1 MCSRSALRPAHM
13 PAMPSCTVDG
23 AFGIARTTGTLGPRC
38 FSIVAV
44 VIAAATEITVCSAV
58 SRCPTSP
65 SRISMSCGLTAST
78 TTSAPLIA
86 SMLEIVVSTPSRS
99 VSSSARSSR
108 RHEAMRLAQSEL
120 RSPASSASPI
130 LPAPRIAMRIAQAYE
145 PGAICRQEIHACEAG
160 PLPVRREQHVGL
172 LGLDAASPQRGREL
186 DEAEVARQAAL
197 VAAEPLEADHAD
209 RPRPEAALAEQ
220 PARDRVRRM
229 AFE

>member
-86 SMLEIVVSTPSRS
+86 SGFDVVASTPSRS

-130 LPAPRIAMRIAQAYE
+130 LPAPRIAIRIAQAYE
-145 PGAICRQEIHACEAG
+145 SGAITRQEVHTREPG
-160 PLPVRREQHVGL
+160 PLAVRRQQHVGL
-172 LGLDAASPQRGREL
+172 LGLDVPTPQGGGEL
-186 DEAEVARQAAL
+186 HEPEVARQPPL
-197 VAAEPLEADHAD
+197 VAAEAFEADDAD
-209 RPRPEAALAEQ
+209 RPRSEAALAEQ
-220 PARDRVRRM
+220 P
-229 AFE
+229 

>member
-58 SRCPTSP
+58 SRWPTSP

-145 PGAICRQEIHACEAG
+145 SGAIARQQVDACEPG
-160 PLPVRREQHVGL
+160 PFLVRGEQDVRL
-172 LGLDAASPQRGREL
+172 LRLDVPSPERRGEL
-186 DEAEVARQAAL
+186 DEPEVAREPAL
-197 VAAEPLEADHAD
+197 IAAEPFEADDAD
-209 RPRPEAALAEQ
+209 RPRPEPALAQE
-220 PARDRVRRM
+220 PA
-229 AFE
+229 